1 MNAYISENDL
11 ENFEGADITVSYLF
25 AFINIMMLVPPMKF
39 LKSKKENIKLLRKKL
54 FSIFIIDIIIRILY
68 IMTYYHSNVLLKEI
82 FFTGMPSSQFYLIIS
97 FLEQIINDE
106 EIFFQ
111 TIELKQ
117 ANPLELSILF
127 FLFIFSYDK
136 FSLTFSKHISF
147 LQTLI
152 NLCCIYKLYVYF
164 KDIVLI
170 IVEGISNNKIKSSI
184 IYSFILNL
192 PFSALQFFIA
202 FNILKILTL
211 FVENSLYLIY
221 MKIILIIFKETSKYF
236 VIFILESLLFFLDKK
251 SLDKEVN
258 KNTSK
263 ELNDEKARINVN

>member
-11 ENFEGADITVSYLF
+11 ENFEGADIAVSYLF
-25 AFINIMMLVPPMKF
+25 SFINVLMLVPPMKF

-106 EIFFQ
+106 EIILQ
-111 TIELKQ
+111 AIELKQ

-136 FSLTFSKHISF
+136 FSLTFSKHISL
-147 LQTLI
+147 LQSLI

-184 IYSFILNL
+184 IYSFIINL
-192 PFSALQFFIA
+192 PFSSLQFFIA

-258 KNTSK
+258 KSNSK